1 MAKPARK
8 KDGSNELK
16 LIVQKQFV
24 CRSMEAAWPLP
35 RNQKNSKFDPVMFFR
50 KHLGFI
56 FGFGVAA
63 VALAV
68 VYLSTRPLIPLDV
81 QEQIDADIE
90 KCGGLLKEQS
100 VFHCLGER
108 PLV

>member
-1 MAKPARK
+1 
-8 KDGSNELK
+8 
-16 LIVQKQFV
+16 
-24 CRSMEAAWPLP
+24 
-35 RNQKNSKFDPVMFFR
+35 MFFR

-81 QEQIDADIE
+81 QEQIEADIE
-90 KCGGLLKEQS
+90 KCGGQLKEARCAVSGVDDWIFLQQR
-100 VFHCLGER
+100 FLGITR
-108 PLV
+108 YQVGGGACSR